1 MPASTASAPAAA
13 GAAPGFSAYQKLVI
27 ALLAFLQFTL
37 ILDFMVLS
45 PLGAIIIPALQ
56 ITPAQF
62 GLLVSAYAFSAGASG
77 VLAAGF
83 TDRFDRKRLLLFFYA
98 GFVLG
103 TLLCALARSY
113 EALLFARM
121 ITGVFGGVI
130 GSIVFAITTDLF
142 EYQVRGR
149 VMGVVQTAFA
159 ASNVL
164 GIPLALFLSNRWGWN
179 APFLLI
185 VAAST
190 LVGFVIV
197 FKLKPIDAHLARA
210 DRSALHHLVHTVT
223 MPRYLQGFATT
234 GLLTIGGFMLMPF
247 MSAFT
252 VHNLGVSVHRLPV
265 LYMITGIGSIIAG
278 PLIGRAADAYGKFRV
293 FAFGCAMTILMVTT
307 YTHLG
312 VSPLGVIILISVLLF
327 VGVSSRMITAA
338 ALMSAIPYPADRG
351 SYMAISSSLQ
361 QFAGGIASAVGGLIV
376 VQAVDGRLLHFDVL
390 GYLLTATTLVSLGM
404 MYLIQRRIEAEQ
416 RGPGLQRGA
425 EGAPPISAPAAAGT
439 LETPPPLAVD

>member
-1 MPASTASAPAAA
+1 MASAPAA
-13 GAAPGFSAYQKLVI
+13 GADAPGFSSYQKLVI
-27 ALLAFLQFTL
+27 ALIAFLQFTL

-45 PLGAIIIPALQ
+45 PLGAIIIPALR

-62 GLLVSAYAFSAGASG
+62 GLLVSVYAFSAGASG

-83 TDRFDRKRLLLFFYA
+83 TDRFDRKRLLLFFYS

-179 APFLLI
+179 APFMLI
-185 VAAST
+185 VGAST
-190 LVGFVIV
+190 LVGVVIV
-197 FKLKPIDAHLARA
+197 FKLKPINAHLARA
-210 DRSALHHLVHTVT
+210 PDRSALHHLLHTVT

-234 GLLTIGGFMLMPF
+234 GLLSVGGFMLMPF

-252 VHNLGVSVHRLPV
+252 VHNLGVSVHQLPM
-265 LYMITGIGSIIAG
+265 LYMVTGICSIIAG

-293 FAFGCAMTILMVTT
+293 FAFGCATTILMVTT

-312 VSPLGVIILISVLLF
+312 VSPLALIIVISVMLF
-327 VGVSSRMITAA
+327 VGVSSRMITAS
-338 ALMSAIPYPADRG
+338 ALMSAVPYPADRG

-361 QFAGGIASAVGGLIV
+361 QFAGGVAAAVAGLIV
-376 VQAVDGRLLHFDVL
+376 VQSNDGHLLHFDVV
-390 GYLLTATTLVSLGM
+390 GYLLTATTLMCLGM

-416 RGPGLQRGA
+416 RGSSEQRGA
-425 EGAPPISAPAAAGT
+425 DGSVRVSAAAGAGT
-439 LETPPPLAVD
+439 LENPPPLAVD